1 MAVAAQITLTPLNF
15 HIHAPRSRPLFR
27 RASLFFSFLW
37 LAFSLFR
44 CVTTFMHLLFLQKT
58 CRLANRH
65 THTRKLT
72 HTHTK
77 PNIIENQ
84 NFKVNTAAVWQQERG
99 MPGAI
104 EELLLNNVYLRWVE
118 KKVINLNLI
127 QIKICILWLKKIC
140 HSLWLKNK
148 KILIK
153 SINRN

>member
-15 HIHAPRSRPLFR
+15 HIRAPRSRPLFR

-77 PNIIENQ
+77 AEAKYYWKPKFQGKHSCSLATGKRN
-84 NFKVNTAAVWQQERG
+84 ARG
-99 MPGAI
+99 NWRALTKQCIPALGGG
-104 EELLLNNVYLRWVE
+104 E

-127 QIKICILWLKKIC
+127 QIEICILWLKKIC
-140 HSLWLKNK
+140 HSLWLK
-148 KILIK
+148 
-153 SINRN
+153 

>member
-15 HIHAPRSRPLFR
+15 HIRAPRSRPLFR

-77 PNIIENQ
+77 AEAKYYWKPKFQGKHSCSLATGKRN
-84 NFKVNTAAVWQQERG
+84 ARG
-99 MPGAI
+99 DWRALTKQCIPALGG
-104 EELLLNNVYLRWVE
+104 

-127 QIKICILWLKKIC
+127 QIKICILWLKKYAIAC
-140 HSLWLKNK
+140 D
-148 KILIK
+148 
-153 SINRN
+153 